1 MRLTA
6 LIWKRLRDSNTKI
19 TFPAGKVILITFAG
33 LCGLVQCENKLY
45 NYIMIYNKLVD
56 YPA

>member
-19 TFPAGKVILITFAG
+19 TFPAGKVILIMFAG

-45 NYIMIYNKLVD
+45 NYIIMISI
-56 YPA
+56 